1 MMGMRDSAYWLS
13 WYVYYTC
20 ISSAIVLLGWGVL
33 LINCFKNSNP
43 VLVLIMMLF
52 YAQSIFA
59 QIVALSALFENSKYS
74 GIVGT
79 LIYFGLNMFSY
90 MVQSPTANAGSK
102 ALFSLIPQVAM
113 ALSCGIIGGLEESE
127 TGLQFDNASE
137 LINNY
142 TYWTGLS
149 SMFFSFW
156 IFLLLA
162 SYLDSVL
169 PKTYGERKSCCFCC
183 CCCCKKHKDV
193 EPEAFTQEEVQRRST
208 LRDRRDTVVDPFEIK
223 YMERKN
229 YEPVAPE
236 TARLELDN
244 QYMKVQDLT
253 KVYPNGFQAV
263 NGINLK
269 MYNG

>member
-1 MMGMRDSAYWLS
+1 
-13 WYVYYTC
+13 
-20 ISSAIVLLGWGVL
+20 
-33 LINCFKNSNP
+33 
-43 VLVLIMMLF
+43 
-52 YAQSIFA
+52 
-59 QIVALSALFENSKYS
+59 
-74 GIVGT
+74 
-79 LIYFGLNMFSY
+79 
-90 MVQSPTANAGSK
+90 
-102 ALFSLIPQVAM
+102 
-113 ALSCGIIGGLEESE
+113 
-127 TGLQFDNASE
+127 
-137 LINNY
+137 
-142 TYWTGLS
+142 
-149 SMFFSFW
+149 MFFSFW

-253 KVYPNGFQAV
+253 KVYPNGFQAL

>member
-1 MMGMRDSAYWLS
+1 M
-13 WYVYYTC
+13 
-20 ISSAIVLLGWGVL
+20 
-33 LINCFKNSNP
+33 
-43 VLVLIMMLF
+43 
-52 YAQSIFA
+52 
-59 QIVALSALFENSKYS
+59 ALSALFENSKYS

-90 MVQSPTANAGSK
+90 MVQSPTADAGSK
-102 ALFSLIPQVAM
+102 AFLSLIPQVAM
-113 ALSCGIIGGLEESE
+113 ALECGIIGGLEKSE
-127 TGLQFDNASE
+127 TGLQFDNAAE

-142 TYWTGLS
+142 TYYTGLS

-183 CCCCKKHKDV
+183 CCCCKHKDV
-193 EPEAFTQEEVQRRST
+193 EPEAFTQEELERRKS
-208 LRDRRDTVVDPFEIK
+208 LRDSSRDSRRDTVVDPFEIT
-223 YMERKN
+223 YMDRKN

-236 TARLELDN
+236 IARLELDN

>member
-1 MMGMRDSAYWLS
+1 M
-13 WYVYYTC
+13 
-20 ISSAIVLLGWGVL
+20 
-33 LINCFKNSNP
+33 
-43 VLVLIMMLF
+43 
-52 YAQSIFA
+52 
-59 QIVALSALFENSKYS
+59 ALSALFENSKYS

-90 MVQSPTANAGSK
+90 MVQSPTASAGSK
-102 ALFSLIPQVAM
+102 SLLSLIPQVAM
-113 ALSCGIIGGLEESE
+113 ALECGIIGGLEQSE
-127 TGLQFDNASE
+127 TGLDFENAAE
-137 LINNY
+137 MINNY
-142 TYWTGLS
+142 TYYTGLS
-149 SMFFSFW
+149 CMFFSFW
-156 IFLLLA
+156 LFLLLA

-169 PKTYGERKSCCFCC
+169 PKTYGERKKCCFCC
-183 CCCCKKHKDV
+183 CCCCKRRDDV
-193 EPEAFTQEEVQRRST
+193 EPEVFSQEEVQRRST

-223 YMERKN
+223 YMDKKN